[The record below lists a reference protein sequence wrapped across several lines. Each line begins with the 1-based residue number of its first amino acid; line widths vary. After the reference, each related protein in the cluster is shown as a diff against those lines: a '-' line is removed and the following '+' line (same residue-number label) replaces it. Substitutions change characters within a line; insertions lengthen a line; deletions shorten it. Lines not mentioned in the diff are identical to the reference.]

1 MRGFGCV
8 VSIRGGVVT
17 AGIVRVGLVGA
28 SVGASW
34 SSIAHVPG
42 IRAAKGIELAAIC
55 TSRLETAAEAAD
67 MYGVP
72 GFHDVRELAAQDD
85 IDLVSVVVR
94 VPRHRDA
101 VMAALDG
108 GKHVFSEWPL
118 GANRREARDMTRRAE
133 EAGVIS
139 AVGLQGRH
147 DPHLSHIRRLNADGS
162 LGRVVAVSV
171 TMFGGG
177 ASDHSSREAWMG
189 DKAAGANFLSIV
201 GGHVLDSIA
210 YCVAPFKRLS
220 ATAATQFPTWHLSDT
235 DETISVDAP
244 DSVVAEGELESGA
257 MVSLHAASVPH
268 HASGWRMQI
277 YGTEGTIVASTPGL
291 PQITPIELRGAR
303 GSGPFEVLPLP
314 EDLVDEMPA
323 GPPGNVGRAYQRLAA
338 AITHNRSFSPDFA
351 HAESLH
357 SLLDSL

>member
-1 MRGFGCV
+1 MA
-8 VSIRGGVVT
+8 GV
-17 AGIVRVGLVGA
+17 VRVGLVGA

-42 IRAAKGIELAAIC
+42 IRAAKGIELAAVC
-55 TSRLETAAEAAD
+55 TSRPESAAEAAD
-67 MYGVP
+67 VYGVP
-72 GFHDVRELAAQDD
+72 GFHDVRELVAQDD

-94 VPRHRDA
+94 VPRHRDV
-101 VMAALDG
+101 VMAALGG

-118 GANRREARDMTRRAE
+118 GANVGEARDMARRAE

-147 DPHLSHIRRLNADGS
+147 DPRLSHVKRLHADGW

-177 ASDHSSREAWMG
+177 ALDHSSGESWMG
-189 DKAAGANFLSIV
+189 DKANGANFLSIV
-201 GGHVLDSIA
+201 GGHVLDSIT
-210 YCVAPFKRLS
+210 YCVAPFTELS
-220 ATAATQFPTWHLSDT
+220 ATVATQFPAWRLSDT
-235 DETISVDAP
+235 KETISVDAP
-244 DSVVAEGELESGA
+244 DSVVAEGELEGGA
-257 MVSLHAASVPH
+257 MVSLHAASVPYN
-268 HASGWRMQI
+268 ASGWRMQI

-291 PQITPIELRGAR
+291 PQITPIELRAAR

-314 EDLVDEMPA
+314 KDLVDDMPA
-323 GPPGNVGRAYQRLAA
+323 GPPGNVGRAYQDLAE
-338 AITHNRSFSPDFA
+338 AIALNRPFSPDFA